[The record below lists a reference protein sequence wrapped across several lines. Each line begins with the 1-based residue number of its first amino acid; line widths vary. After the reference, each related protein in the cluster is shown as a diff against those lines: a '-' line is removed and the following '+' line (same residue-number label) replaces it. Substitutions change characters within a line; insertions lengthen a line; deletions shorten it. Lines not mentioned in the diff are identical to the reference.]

1 MIISLAV
8 KSLPW
13 TPMTLLTAPW
23 HLSAA
28 PLRPAWFPGTLSLHT
43 RLPAPPPDSMTRSLQ
58 MMLLGWERLCD
69 LCGLPHWQ
77 THHLPHQRWKPCSSR
92 TRALPH
98 PGLSSAL
105 SSASSFSASTAAT
118 PEAALTLACVHL
130 ASCPSPA
137 SNQIPGI
144 GCCHFELQE
153 TAFFIL
159 FLACSEASGAPQC
172 QRV

>member
-1 MIISLAV
+1 MDPHGPAHSSLAPV
-8 KSLPW
+8 CCSPAAW
-13 TPMTLLTAPW
+13 VVSRHSFTAYP
-23 HLSAA
+23 S
-28 PLRPAWFPGTLSLHT
+28 PR
-43 RLPAPPPDSMTRSLQ
+43 PPPDSMTRSLQ

-118 PEAALTLACVHL
+118 PEAALTLACAHL
-130 ASCPSPA
+130 ASCPSPT

>member
-1 MIISLAV
+1 MDPHDPAHSSLAPV
-8 KSLPW
+8 CCSP
-13 TPMTLLTAPW
+13 
-23 HLSAA
+23 AA
-28 PLRPAWFPGTLSLHT
+28 CVVSRHTFIAYPSPRPL
-43 RLPAPPPDSMTRSLQ
+43 PDSMTRSLQ